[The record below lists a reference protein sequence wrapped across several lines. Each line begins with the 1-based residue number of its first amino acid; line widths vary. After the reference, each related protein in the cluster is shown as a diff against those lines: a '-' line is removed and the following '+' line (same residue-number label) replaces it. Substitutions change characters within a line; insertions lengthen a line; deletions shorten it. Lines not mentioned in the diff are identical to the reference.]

1 MPIASP
7 KGMPTPT
14 GFYRDVLSALQAAKI
29 PFLVGGAYAFCR
41 HVGIDRGTKDL
52 DLLICKD
59 DWRAAAQALR
69 ARHIVTRLVFPHWL
83 GKALGGKAQVDI
95 IFSGGNGLTI
105 VTRDWFTFA
114 VPAKVLGH
122 NVCLCAAEELLWS
135 KAFVMER
142 ERYDGNEVLHL
153 IRALA
158 DRMDWKRVVRRF
170 TGHELLLHCYLL
182 LFKYVYPGEA
192 HRVPPWVEPALA
204 HAAADESAPPNLCRG
219 TLLSRAQY
227 LVDLE
232 EWGYLDARR
241 PPFGRMIDAEW
252 LKWTNAIDPHVS
264 RVRAHRRTRP
274 PRTGD
279 GDTRRHPRGL
289 QRQMG
294 SETYAPSTCRNAVI
308 DGTKK

>member
-1 MPIASP
+1 
-7 KGMPTPT
+7 MPTPT
-14 GFYRDVLSALQAAKI
+14 RFYREVLSALHAARV
-29 PFLVGGAYAFCR
+29 PFLIGGAYAFCR

-59 DWRAAAQALR
+59 DWPAAAQALR
-69 ARHIVTRLVFPHWL
+69 ARNIVTRLVFPHWL
-83 GKALGGKAQVDI
+83 GKALALRAQVDI
-95 IFSGGNGLTI
+95 IFSGGNGLTV

-122 NVCLCAAEELLWS
+122 NVALCAAEELLWS

-153 IRALA
+153 LRALA

-170 TGHELLLHCYLL
+170 AGHELILQSYLL
-182 LFKYVYPGEA
+182 LFRYVYPGEA
-192 HRVPPWVEPALA
+192 HRVPFWVEPALA
-204 HAAADESAPPNLCRG
+204 RAAAANLSPPNLCRG

-241 PPFGRMIDAEW
+241 PPFGRMTDREW
-252 LKWTNAIDPHVS
+252 LKWTNAIDPQVS
-264 RVRAHRRTRP
+264 RVPARRRRTA
-274 PRTGD
+274 PRIAD
-279 GDTRRHPRGL
+279 GDTRRPGRAAAA
-289 QRQMG
+289 R
-294 SETYAPSTCRNAVI
+294 A
-308 DGTKK
+308 